1 MKTATHTLKIVE
13 PLYMPDLLKAAL
25 QKRDVEKSFVTVV
38 LNELTVAHIHEALTN
53 EFDDKCTDFK
63 ECLRI
68 AETCKDLH
76 FDELAGDILKHLE
89 TTHSDAYRNYKKG
102 SESDTSSADGSDHR

>member
-25 QKRDVEKSFVTVV
+25 QKKDVEKSFVTVV
-38 LNELTVAHIHEALTN
+38 LNESTVAHIHEALSN
-53 EFDDKCTDFK
+53 DYDNCKDFK
-63 ECLRI
+63 GCLRI

-76 FDELAGDILKHLE
+76 FNELVGDIIKHLE
-89 TTHSDAYRNYKKG
+89 TEYPEEYQNYKKG
-102 SESDTSSADGSDHR
+102 SESDTSSADGSGER